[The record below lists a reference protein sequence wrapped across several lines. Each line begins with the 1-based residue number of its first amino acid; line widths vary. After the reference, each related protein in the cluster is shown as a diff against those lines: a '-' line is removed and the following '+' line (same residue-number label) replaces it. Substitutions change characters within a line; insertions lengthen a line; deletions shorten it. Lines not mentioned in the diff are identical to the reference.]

1 MSYIPKCSDI
11 TIEPINDIQ
20 MPKLKFREVYYA
32 DVMES
37 DFSARQKLNGNASII
52 QNGKLAREK
61 HRGWGTWCHTFYVF
75 VPPERY
81 FKEHPEYFSLI
92 NGERDPNSQLC
103 LTNPDVLKI
112 TIDEL
117 RKRIYENPEERYWD
131 ISQNDRISNC
141 ECPNCNV
148 EYLMNDFLNGYY
160 GGAGELI
167 SKYIGLMHNELEK
180 SGKVLQIFDGPGDHK
195 DGYLSD
201 KMIAEYDKI
210 FDEVEQIIRIDD
222 DLLLRVQE
230 TRMPLMYAK
239 LKLGIGDVESRKKIA
254 RMLFKIADAVGLLSF
269 NEWNLPTSKYRDQVR
284 QRLKE

>member
-1 MSYIPKCSDI
+1 
-11 TIEPINDIQ
+11 
-20 MPKLKFREVYYA
+20 
-32 DVMES
+32 
-37 DFSARQKLNGNASII
+37 
-52 QNGKLAREK
+52 
-61 HRGWGTWCHTFYVF
+61 
-75 VPPERY
+75 
-81 FKEHPEYFSLI
+81 
-92 NGERDPNSQLC
+92 
-103 LTNPDVLKI
+103 
-112 TIDEL
+112 
-117 RKRIYENPEERYWD
+117 
-131 ISQNDRISNC
+131 
-141 ECPNCNV
+141 
-148 EYLMNDFLNGYY
+148 
-160 GGAGELI
+160 
-167 SKYIGLMHNELEK
+167 MHNELEK

-269 NEWNLPTSKYRDQVR
+269 NECNLPTSKYRDQVR